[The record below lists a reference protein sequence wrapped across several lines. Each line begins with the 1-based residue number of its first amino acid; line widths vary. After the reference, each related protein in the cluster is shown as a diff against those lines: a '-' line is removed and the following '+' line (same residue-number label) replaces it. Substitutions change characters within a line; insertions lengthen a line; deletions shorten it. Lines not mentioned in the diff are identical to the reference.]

1 MTECEVCGETIRGKP
16 VLVQIGG
23 ARMRVCS
30 KCSKLGTVL
39 ERPGAGA
46 QAQQQAG
53 KIKTVRPGAS
63 GAPSAP
69 KRRARD
75 VFDMMDG
82 DIVDDFSARVREG
95 REALGLSQ
103 KELALSIKEKE
114 GLIKK
119 IERGMIPEDGVRK
132 KIESALKIKLI
143 ESTDTDVRS
152 EKSGPVTPTL
162 GDMMKLK
169 RSK

>member
-39 ERPGAGA
+39 ERPGAEA
-46 QAQQQAG
+46 LAKQAG
-53 KIKTVRPGAS
+53 KIKSIRPGAS
-63 GAPSAP
+63 SGTSAP
-69 KRRARD
+69 RRRPRD

-82 DIVDDFSARVREG
+82 DIVDDFSSRVREG

-103 KELALSIKEKE
+103 KELALNIKEKE

-119 IERGMIPEDGVRK
+119 IEKGMIPEDGVRK
-132 KIESALKIKLI
+132 KIENALNIKLI
-143 ESTDTDVRS
+143 ESSDTDVRS

>member
-23 ARMRVCS
+23 AKMHVCA

-39 ERPGAGA
+39 ERPGADA
-46 QAQQQAG
+46 RAKQQAG
-53 KIKTVRPGAS
+53 KIRTVRPGVSS
-63 GAPSAP
+63 GTSAP

-82 DIVDDFSARVREG
+82 DIVDDFSSIIREG

-103 KELALSIKEKE
+103 KELAMNIKEKE

-119 IERGMIPEDGVRK
+119 IEKGMIPEDGVRK
-132 KIESALKIKLI
+132 KIEGALNIRLI
-143 ESTDTDVRS
+143 ESSDTDVRS